1 MKLEADALDHAGS
14 ANYAHRP
21 LLSTHQTSALMS
33 KKERR
38 QTQSK
43 RQKNAAAATATSA
56 VEWQANKIKR
66 YNAHTQCNAVAVDSE
81 HCCRMESPV
90 GIVHPRFD
98 VYHCVCVLSR
108 LSVCP
113 VRALTFENPYPRN
126 FISDRQLHLQNI

>member
-81 HCCRMESPV
+81 HCCRMKSHV

-98 VYHCVCVLSR
+98 IVLFVPLRMRRGNTFCRVS
-108 LSVCP
+108 LSV
-113 VRALTFENPYPRN
+113 VFVL
-126 FISDRQLHLQNI
+126 